1 MTAAASQDVLWV
13 AVVGVPLLVAAL
25 IGVTGRAR
33 TPRTASVHAGLG
45 RWAWLAAV
53 PAGLLALLGDD
64 AVHRADWFLLGS
76 SARLDD
82 LGRPLVGLAAALY
95 ALALAFVPRAKTRRP
110 EVLSAFLL
118 LCLVG
123 NVGVF
128 VADDV
133 VTFYLCFT
141 LVSFVG
147 YAAVIHTGTSLSR
160 RAGSI
165 YLVLTVLGE
174 AAVLGAL
181 LLVAAAGATTVADV
195 PGAVADSPSGGLIVG
210 LLIAGFGVKAGTV
223 PLHVWLP
230 LAHPAAPTPASA
242 VLSGV
247 MLKAGLIGWLR
258 FLPLGEGDGEPGWGS
273 LLLLLALVG
282 GFLAVPVGLLQD
294 DPKVVLAYS
303 SISQMGFIT
312 ALVGAALIE
321 PDLAAACALAA
332 VVYAVHHG
340 LVKGALFLGV
350 QAWDAER
357 LPRRV
362 VATAMAVAGAS
373 LAGLPLTSG
382 FVAKYVAKEAVGDAV
397 VPFTA
402 LPLADVLPLIGLG
415 STLLLVRLAVV
426 MRRRERDVRP
436 TPLTRDVAW
445 VALCVGAV
453 VPVTVLAQRHAD
465 VLSVPGLLD
474 PAALG
479 AQTWPVVA
487 GLALGAAAVVLAARP
502 RFADS
507 RLAHPRGDLVPPGD
521 VVAVEERAVRAAVRA
536 TESAFRGL
544 GRARARAGERIAAG
558 PRPSALLERAQ
569 GAVGTWIGSGL
580 LLLVAAAVALVWA
593 VGRGAS

>member
-1 MTAAASQDVLWV
+1 MTPAVAALLWS
-13 AVVGVPLLVAAL
+13 AVVGVPLLLAAL
-25 IGVTGRAR
+25 LAVTGRSGHPGR
-33 TPRTASVHAGLG
+33 LRVHESLG

-53 PAGLLALLGDD
+53 PAGVLALLGDD
-64 AVHRADWFLLGS
+64 GVHRADWFLLGS
-76 SARLDD
+76 SVRLDD
-82 LGRPLVGLAAALY
+82 LGRPLVGLAAVLY
-95 ALALAFVPRAKTRRP
+95 GLALAFVPRAKTRRP
-110 EVLSAFLL
+110 EVLTAFLL
-118 LCLVG
+118 VCLVG

-147 YAAVIHTGTSLSR
+147 YAAVIHTGTSFSR
-160 RAGSI
+160 RAGNV

-181 LLVAAAGATTVADV
+181 LLVSAAGATRVADV
-195 PGAVADSPSGGLIVG
+195 PAAVAASPSGGLVVA

-258 FLPLGEGDGEPGWGS
+258 FLPLGEGEGEPGWGA
-273 LLLLLALVG
+273 LLLVLALVG
-282 GFLAVPVGLLQD
+282 GFLAVPAGLLQD

-312 ALVGAALIE
+312 ALVGVALLE
-321 PDLAAACALAA
+321 PEVAPACALAA

-362 VATAMAVAGAS
+362 VALGFAVAGAS
-373 LAGLPLTSG
+373 LAGLPFTSG

-402 LPLADVLPLIGLG
+402 LPLADVLPFIGLG
-415 STLLLVRLAVV
+415 STLLMVRLAVV
-426 MRRRERDVRP
+426 MRRRERDVRA
-436 TPLTRDVAW
+436 TPLSRDVAW
-445 VALCVGAV
+445 VALSLGAV
-453 VPVTVLAQRHAD
+453 VPVTLLAQRHTAE
-465 VLSVPGLLD
+465 LSVPGLTD
-474 PAALG
+474 PSALA
-479 AQTWPVVA
+479 AQTWPVVI
-487 GLALGAAAVVLAARP
+487 GLALGAAAYRLAARP

-507 RLAHPRGDLVPPGD
+507 RIAHPRGDVVPPGD
-521 VVAVEERAVRAAVRA
+521 VVAVEERAVRAAVRG
-536 TESAFRGL
+536 TEQAFR
-544 GRARARAGERIAAG
+544 RAGDARSRAWGRVADW

-569 GAVGTWIGSGL
+569 GATGTWVGSGL
-580 LLLVAAAVALVWA
+580 LLLVATAVALAWA